1 MILWQVLKEDY
12 PAIMGTIV
20 SLVWLVFAC
29 IGFFTVV
36 NFVFG
41 LGWV

>member
-1 MILWQVLKEDY
+1 MIPWHVLKEDY

-29 IGFFTVV
+29 IGFFYVV
-36 NFVFG
+36 NQVFD
-41 LGWV
+41 LGWM